1 MEGNDTVSSILF
13 ENYYRHILCYA
24 IEMVVLSDQT
34 NERRNGAA
42 VVQRLQ
48 VWQLVNAVL
57 LK

>member
-1 MEGNDTVSSILF
+1 
-13 ENYYRHILCYA
+13 
-24 IEMVVLSDQT
+24 MVVLSDQT